1 MNAPFVPSSSR
12 VRLLVFDVDGTLTNA
27 SHEVPEA
34 TRSAVER
41 LRAAGVR
48 MMIATGRRYRDA
60 LPVARQLGIDVPL
73 VSASGALVKRPSDH
87 LTLARATFAPG
98 VLPAILRL
106 IGERGHEAILYSDS
120 YAEGFDFHCR
130 SLADATVGPEAFGGG
145 LREYLGR
152 NRLLADVRPELH
164 ESPPDGVFAGFVMGP
179 QAEMAALEAGLDA
192 ALPGRLSLHTIKS
205 PRYRDWMCEIAPAG
219 VTKWSGVMSV
229 ATAWGIAADE
239 ICAVGDD
246 VNDIPMIRAA
256 GIGVAMGNAR
266 PEVMAVA
273 DLVVGSN
280 DGCGITDVADMVLAG
295 LA

>member
-1 MNAPFVPSSSR
+1 
-12 VRLLVFDVDGTLTNA
+12 
-27 SHEVPEA
+27 
-34 TRSAVER
+34 
-41 LRAAGVR
+41 
-48 MMIATGRRYRDA
+48 
-60 LPVARQLGIDVPL
+60 
-73 VSASGALVKRPSDH
+73 
-87 LTLARATFAPG
+87 
-98 VLPAILRL
+98 
-106 IGERGHEAILYSDS
+106 
-120 YAEGFDFHCR
+120 
-130 SLADATVGPEAFGGG
+130 
-145 LREYLGR
+145 
-152 NRLLADVRPELH
+152 
-164 ESPPDGVFAGFVMGP
+164 MGP

-229 ATAWGIAADE
+229 ATSWGITADE

-273 DLVVGSN
+273 DLVVGSS
-280 DGCGITDVADMVLAG
+280 DGRGITDVADMVLAG

>member
-1 MNAPFVPSSSR
+1 
-12 VRLLVFDVDGTLTNA
+12 
-27 SHEVPEA
+27 
-34 TRSAVER
+34 
-41 LRAAGVR
+41 
-48 MMIATGRRYRDA
+48 
-60 LPVARQLGIDVPL
+60 
-73 VSASGALVKRPSDH
+73 
-87 LTLARATFAPG
+87 
-98 VLPAILRL
+98 
-106 IGERGHEAILYSDS
+106 
-120 YAEGFDFHCR
+120 
-130 SLADATVGPEAFGGG
+130 
-145 LREYLGR
+145 
-152 NRLLADVRPELH
+152 
-164 ESPPDGVFAGFVMGP
+164 MGP
-179 QAEMAALEAGLDA
+179 QAEMAGLEAGLDA

-280 DGCGITDVADMVLAG
+280 DGRGITDVADMVLAG
-295 LA
+295 LT